1 MSYKARLSKLERD
14 GEISLTEQIVAAFE
28 AAIAAGE
35 VEAGEKL
42 PPTRELAQLAGV
54 NHLTAARAYRR
65 LAERG
70 LVTARVGAG
79 TFVRGAGAAVDL
91 APPLGSAPRP
101 NESTV
106 WQHYALPEP
115 IHEYSDSILT
125 DMHSSAAGADS
136 NLIPLM
142 AGYPGDEILP
152 VEEIGAFANEVF
164 ARHDSGAH
172 ALNYALVEGVP
183 ELRAEIAALLRRDG
197 VEDGPES
204 IIVTSG
210 AYQALTLVARAT
222 MRPGD
227 KVACE
232 SPSFAGIIAASRMAG
247 AEVLGVPT
255 DEDGLDVDALE
266 MLLARH
272 EIKLLTLQ
280 PRLQN
285 PTGRDLSPERRER
298 LIALSRRHGF
308 FILEDAVYS
317 HLRFDGTDHGALRPL
332 APERVILV
340 GSLSKTVSPGL
351 RIGWMVASGPIYE
364 RLLQQKRHDDMNS
377 STLSQQ
383 IAAAYLAAGEYD
395 DQLARAIP
403 FHQRGLEAALSGIES
418 HLRGIVE
425 VESMPLGGAHLW
437 LRLRDPLDERVLYS
451 EAVAAGVNFMPAGA
465 AMPDR
470 TRETFLRVS
479 YSFLPPN
486 QIREGL
492 RRLGVAIRAA
502 RRAEGPGRAMPIA

>member
-1 MSYKARLSKLERD
+1 MSYKERLSQLDREGGD
-14 GEISLTEQIVAAFE
+14 SLTDQIVGAIE

-35 VEAGEKL
+35 VDAGEKL
-42 PPTRELAQLAGV
+42 PPTRELAELAGV

-70 LVTARVGAG
+70 MVTAKVGAG
-79 TFVRGAGAAVDL
+79 TFVRGGGAAIGL
-91 APPLGSAPRP
+91 EEPRAT
-101 NESTV
+101 ESTA
-106 WQHYALPEP
+106 WQLYALPDP

-125 DMHSSAAGADS
+125 DMHSTAAGADAD
-136 NLIPLM
+136 LIPLM
-142 AGYPGDEILP
+142 AGYPADEILP
-152 VEEIGAFANEVF
+152 TERIGELASAVF
-164 ARHDSGAH
+164 SSHAQGAA
-172 ALNYALVEGVP
+172 ALNYTLVEGVP
-183 ELRAEIAALLRRDG
+183 ELRDEVASLLRRDG

-255 DEDGLDVDALE
+255 DENGLDVDALE

-298 LIALSRRHGF
+298 LVALARRHGF

-317 HLRFDGTDHGALRPL
+317 HLRFDGEDHGALRPL

-351 RIGWMVASGPIYE
+351 RIGWAVSSGPVYD

-377 STLSQQ
+377 SPVSQQ
-383 IAAAYLAAGEYD
+383 IAAAYLAAGEYET
-395 DQLARAIP
+395 QLERAIP
-403 FHQRGLEAALSGIES
+403 FHEAGMAAALSGIDS
-418 HLRGIVE
+418 HLGGIVE
-425 VESMPLGGAHLW
+425 VQHMPLGGAHLW
-437 LRLRDPLDERVLYS
+437 LKLRQPLDERLLYA

-470 TRETFLRVS
+470 SRATYLRVS
-479 YSFLPPN
+479 YSFLTPDR
-486 QIREGL
+486 IREGL

-502 RRAEGPGRAMPIA
+502 RRASSPGRAMPIA